1 MCITV
6 VLYEKGNFLFFFQNT
21 DIPGHNIFSATLVC
35 SKVHSSDVMQSYQ
48 QAQKNI
54 IANTQRWVL
63 HSKTL
68 SISIKYVECCNQIHI
83 SANSWLAHSEFQG
96 LEQPPPP
103 WNPPPPNLCFSLREL
118 NGQGLCK
125 PVIYYSTFFSIVV
138 SSTSQIL
145 RFLKTWNLT
154 ASQIECFFVWIDM
167 HFTSYCVRRITFF
180 CKLSYHVKL
189 FGCSRFWKVPC
200 KLAPLFGTD
209 SSHVSQ
215 IWSFEEIGIG
225 QYITQ
230 YIAWLQRY
238 CQMRCVITV
247 QKLPSPSA
255 QHRPWLSLM
264 CSSNLYQSLQSTE
277 YRSTEFS
284 VFV

>member
-1 MCITV
+1 MWVPNSEYCTWI
-6 VLYEKGNFLFFFQNT
+6 
-21 DIPGHNIFSATLVC
+21 
-35 SKVHSSDVMQSYQ
+35 
-48 QAQKNI
+48 
-54 IANTQRWVL
+54 RWVFQ
-63 HSKTL
+63 SNML
-68 SISIKYVECCNQIHI
+68 SVVIKHI
-83 SANSWLAHSEFQG
+83 SRPIHDWHIVSSRDLSSHLLLQI
-96 LEQPPPP
+96 LL
-103 WNPPPPNLCFSLREL
+103 PPNLCFSLREL
-118 NGQGLCK
+118 NGQRLCK

-154 ASQIECFFVWIDM
+154 ASQIECFFLWIDM

-189 FGCSRFWKVPC
+189 FGCSRFWKVPFN
-200 KLAPLFGTD
+200 LAPLFGTD